1 MVRGH
6 WKAAKKAWHWSLQ
19 VYQHPPGGRFHFKR
33 HLRWATAAALRP
45 GASLEW
51 FSFHEDPAHAG
62 FVAANPR
69 LVFRAMTSYMS
80 VRWGLTRRIK
90 VIQDTYSLIARRG
103 GFLAEALQRP
113 EGAVLARLDLERG
126 VQARI
131 RLGSDAQFRKEGEL
145 SVFLEVE
152 GMEGSV
158 TGMALS
164 LEQEGEWVLRIGG
177 MQGRK
182 GGEEETIKLLTKAM
196 HGLRPKNLMILLAQ
210 ELALVLG
217 IPAIRG
223 VGNAIQVFRA
233 RLNNPF
239 VPKRK
244 IRFDFDA
251 LWTEVGGVE
260 LEDGWFGLPL
270 TTPRRGPDE
279 IKPNKRSMYAK
290 RYAMLDDLR
299 HQIWEQLAL

>member
-6 WKAAKKAWHWSLQ
+6 WKAARKAWHWSLQ
-19 VYQHPPGGRFHFKR
+19 VYQAGSRRSQLKR

-45 GASLEW
+45 EASLNW

-80 VRWGLTRRIK
+80 VRWNLARRTR
-90 VIQDTYSLIARRG
+90 VIMDTYGFIARRG
-103 GFLAEALQRP
+103 GLLAEALQRP

-131 RLGSDAQFRKEGEL
+131 RLCSDAQFRKEGEL
-145 SVFLEVE
+145 SVFLEME
-152 GMEGSV
+152 GLEGSV

-196 HGLRPKNLMILLAQ
+196 HGLRPKNLMVLLAQ

-217 IPAIRG
+217 IAAIRG
-223 VGNAIQVFRA
+223 VGNRIQVYRA
-233 RLNNPF
+233 RLNHPF
-239 VPKRK
+239 MPKRN
-244 IRFDFDA
+244 IRFDFDS
-251 LWTEVGGVE
+251 LWSEVGGVE
-260 LEDGWFGLPL
+260 LPDGWFGLPL
-270 TTPRRGPDE
+270 TTARRGPDE

-290 RYAMLDDLR
+290 RYALLDELR
-299 HQIWEQLAL
+299 MQIWEQLAF